1 MEQIAFDTIP
11 DSNIV
16 AIARRDPEAAGA
28 AMDAH
33 FDASIADIL
42 KADAAVGLP

>member
-1 MEQIAFDTIP
+1 MINRHLMLAE
-11 DSNIV
+11 
-16 AIARRDPEAAGA
+16 AIARRCPEAAGA

-42 KADAAVGLP
+42 KADSAASLP